1 MKNKIPIIGLVLGL
15 FMLIFYPAYDFYYTY
30 KNTEK
35 IKQLD
40 DTTSKVS
47 IDNVDQYFNEANLYN
62 KKLAGEVIQKQLKPY
77 DKQLNISGKNTA
89 FASLIIPSLNIKMPI
104 YHGTDES
111 ALAQGVG
118 HLKETSLPI
127 GGPSTHTCLSAHSGM
142 KEMRAFDDIRNLKN
156 GDVFGIKTLGRL
168 FTYKV
173 YKTEVVLPHKMHSLL
188 IKKNE
193 DLATLI
199 TCTPYGVNT
208 HRLLV
213 HAKRCPIPNNFEK
226 NKEVIKNVINNK
238 RYLPAIIAI
247 CLLFLLIVF
256 QIIKKILKK
265 RRKKYEFQKKNK

>member
-1 MKNKIPIIGLVLGL
+1 MRNKIPIIGLVLGL

-62 KKLAGEVIQKQLKPY
+62 RKLAGEVIQKQLKPY

-142 KEMRAFDDIRNLKN
+142 KEMRAFDDIRKLEN

-213 HAKRCPIPNNFEK
+213 HAKRCPVPNGFEK

-256 QIIKKILKK
+256 QIIKKNI
-265 RRKKYEFQKKNK
+265 

>member
-1 MKNKIPIIGLVLGL
+1 MKNKIPFIGLILGL
-15 FMLIFYPAYDFYYTY
+15 SILIFYPAYDFYYTY

-35 IKQLD
+35 IKQLE

-47 IDNVDQYFNEANLYN
+47 QSDLQKYFDEANLFN
-62 KKLAGEVIQKQLKPY
+62 QKLAGKIIEKPLKPY
-77 DKQLNISGKNTA
+77 EKQLNLSGKNTA
-89 FASLIIPSLNIKMPI
+89 FASLIIPSLNLNMPI

-142 KEMRAFDDIRNLKN
+142 REMRAFDDIRNLKN
-156 GDVFGIKTLGRL
+156 GDVFGIKVLGRI

-173 YKTEVVLPHKMHSLL
+173 YKTETVLPYQMNSLV

-213 HAKRCPIPNNFEK
+213 HGKRCPVPKDFEK
-226 NKEVIKNVINNK
+226 NKEVIKNVITNK
-238 RYLPAIIAI
+238 RNIPALVAI
-247 CLLFLLIVF
+247 VILLLLIILY
-256 QIIKKILKK
+256 IIRKILKVK
-265 RRKKYEFQKKNK
+265 EK

>member
-1 MKNKIPIIGLVLGL
+1 MKKKIPIIGLILGL
-15 FMLIFYPAYDFYYTY
+15 CMLIFYPAYDFYYTY

-35 IKQLD
+35 VEQLEN
-40 DTTSKVS
+40 TTSKLS
-47 IDNVDQYFNEANLYN
+47 TDSLKSYFDEAELYN
-62 KKLAGEVIQKQLKPY
+62 KSLAGEVTGKTIKPY
-77 DKQLNISGKNTA
+77 EKQLNTSGKNTA
-89 FASLIIPSLNIKMPI
+89 FASLIIPKINLTLPI

-142 KEMRAFDDIRNLKN
+142 KEMRAFDDIRKLEN
-156 GDVFGIKTLGRL
+156 GDVFGIKTLGKL
-168 FTYKV
+168 ITYKV
-173 YKTEVVLPHKMHSLL
+173 YKTEVVLPHQMNSLL
-188 IKKNE
+188 IEKNQ

-213 HAKRCPIPNNFEK
+213 HAKRCPVPNGFEK
-226 NKEVIKNVINNK
+226 NKEIIKNVITNK

-247 CLLFLLIVF
+247 GLLLLLIIF
-256 QIIKKILKK
+256 HIIRKIIK
-265 RRKKYEFQKKNK
+265 RKGVRKYEN